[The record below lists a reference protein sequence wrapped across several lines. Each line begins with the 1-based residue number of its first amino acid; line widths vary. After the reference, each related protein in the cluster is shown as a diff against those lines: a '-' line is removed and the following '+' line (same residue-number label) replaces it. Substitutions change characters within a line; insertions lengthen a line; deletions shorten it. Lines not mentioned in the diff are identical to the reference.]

1 MAWFRQHELVPHDPE
16 DKELKLRFNVA
27 FGIVATIFA
36 VLIFRLWYLQ
46 LFQGAKFRE
55 FSQENHLRTIVIP
68 APRGMILDR
77 KGRILADNRPSFDL
91 YIIPEDIDDQRE
103 VLRRIGKIL
112 KVKPQELED
121 KLKEAEAKGIPP
133 FKQVKLRSG
142 ISWEELAKIEANR
155 IDLPGIIVQVG
166 PQRYYP
172 YGTLA
177 SHLIG
182 YLAEIDREE
191 LKRLGKERFRRYRLG
206 DLIGRYGI
214 EEKIEAY
221 LKGEDGGKTIQVDAL
236 GRALPVIL
244 NEVEPTPADNVVLNV
259 DLDLQTYIERIFAGK
274 LGSVIAMNPQN
285 GEVLA
290 MMSNPSFDPGLF
302 AGDVSKQE
310 WERLKND
317 PLDPLENK
325 SIRGQYP
332 PGSIYKLITAT
343 AGLEEGVIIPGEKL
357 VCKGSYRLGRRRY
370 GCWKRWGHGPI
381 DLYQALVQS
390 CDVYFYRVG
399 RQLGIDKLAEYARGF
414 GLGGLTGIDL
424 SNEKN
429 GLIPTSSW
437 KLKTTGE
444 EWIEGETLSAA
455 IGQSFTLATP
465 IQLLNAYCAVA
476 NGGKLMLPRV
486 VQRIETVEGEIVKQF
501 PPRQIGVLPASPST
515 LDFLKN
521 ALAGV
526 VNAPRGTGRAAR
538 IKGIAV
544 AGKTGT
550 AQVISQKVRGKEIP
564 LELRDHAW
572 FVVFSPVEEPEIA
585 VIVLAEHGGHGGTAA
600 APIARKVIQKY
611 FEIKAEEDAE
621 PQISSKL

>member
-1 MAWFRQHELVPHDPE
+1 MTWFRQHELIPHDPE

-36 VLIFRLWYLQ
+36 VLVFRLWYLQ

-55 FSQENHLRTIVIP
+55 FSQENHLRTITIP

-77 KGRILADNRPSFDL
+77 KGRILADNQPSFDL
-91 YIIPEDIDDQRE
+91 YLIPEDVNDRKGTIG
-103 VLRRIGKIL
+103 RIGKIL

-133 FKQVKLRSG
+133 FKPVKLRSG
-142 ISWEELAKIEANR
+142 ISWEGLAKIEANR
-155 IDLPGIIVQVG
+155 INLPGIIVQVG

-172 YGTLA
+172 HGALA

-182 YLAEIDREE
+182 YLGEIDREE
-191 LKRLGKERFRRYRLG
+191 LKRLGKERLQYRLG
-206 DLIGRYGI
+206 DLIGRYGV
-214 EEKIEAY
+214 EERMETY
-221 LKGEDGGKTIQVDAL
+221 LKGKDGGKTIQVDAL
-236 GRALPVIL
+236 GRALPVVL
-244 NEVEPTPADNVVLNV
+244 NEIEPIPAHNVVLTI
-259 DLDLQTYIERIFAGK
+259 DLDLQAYSKRIFTGK

-290 MMSNPSFDPGLF
+290 MVSNPSFDPGLF
-302 AGDVSKQE
+302 AAGTSEQQ
-310 WERLKND
+310 WERLRND
-317 PLDPLENK
+317 PLNPLENK

-332 PGSIYKLITAT
+332 PASTYKLITAI
-343 AGLEEGVIIPGEKL
+343 AGLEEGAITPGRKL

-370 GCWKRWGHGPI
+370 GCWKRWGHGPM

-399 RQLGIDKLAEYARGF
+399 RLLGIDKLAEYARGF
-414 GLGGLTGIDL
+414 GLGVPTGIDL
-424 SNEKN
+424 SNEKA
-429 GLIPTSSW
+429 GLVPTSSW
-437 KLKTTGE
+437 KLEATGE
-444 EWIEGETLSAA
+444 EWIKGETLSAA
-455 IGQSFTLATP
+455 IGQSFNLVTP
-465 IQLLNAYCAVA
+465 LQLLNAYCAIA

-486 VQRIETVEGEIVKQF
+486 VQKVETVEGEVVKQF

-515 LDFLKN
+515 LDFLKK

-526 VNAPRGTGRAAR
+526 VNAPKGTGWAAR
-538 IKGIAV
+538 IKGVNV

-550 AQVISQKVRGKEIP
+550 AQVISQKDKSKELP
-564 LELRDHAW
+564 FELRDHAW
-572 FVVFSPVEEPEIA
+572 FVAFAPLEEPEIA
-585 VIVLAEHGGHGGTAA
+585 VVVLIEHGGHGGKAA

-611 FEIKAEEDAE
+611 FEIKAEENAE

>member
-1 MAWFRQHELVPHDPE
+1 MAWLKQYDLVPHDPE
-16 DKELKLRFNVA
+16 DKGFKLRFSVA
-27 FGIVATIFA
+27 FGIVAAIFV

-55 FSQENHLRTIVIP
+55 FSQENHLRTIAIP
-68 APRGMILDR
+68 APRGTILDR

-91 YIIPEDIDDQRE
+91 YLIPEDVDDRKGTI
-103 VLRRIGKIL
+103 RRIGKIL

-121 KLKEAEAKGIPP
+121 KLKEAEAKGLPS
-133 FKQVKLRSG
+133 FKPVKLRSG
-142 ISWEELAKIEANR
+142 ISWEGLAQIEANR
-155 IDLPGIIVQVG
+155 INLPGIILQVG

-172 YGTLA
+172 HGALA

-182 YLAEIDREE
+182 YLGEIDREE
-191 LKRLGKERFRRYRLG
+191 LKRLGKGRLQYRLG
-206 DLIGRYGI
+206 DLIGQYGV
-214 EEKIEAY
+214 EERMEAY
-221 LKGEDGGKTIQVDAL
+221 LKGKDGGKTIKVDAL
-236 GRALPVIL
+236 GRALPVVLSEI
-244 NEVEPTPADNVVLNV
+244 EPIPADNVVLTI
-259 DLDLQTYIERIFAGK
+259 DLDLQTYIKRIFAGK

-290 MMSNPSFDPGLF
+290 MVSNPSFDPGLF
-302 AGDVSKQE
+302 ARGISEQQ

-317 PLDPLENK
+317 PQDPLENK

-332 PGSIYKLITAT
+332 PASIYKLITAT
-343 AGLEEGVIIPGEKL
+343 AGLEEGVITPKGKL
-357 VCKGSYRLGRRRY
+357 ICKGSYRLGRRRY
-370 GCWKRWGHGPI
+370 GCWKRRGHGAI
-381 DLYQALVQS
+381 NLYQALVQS

-414 GLGGLTGIDL
+414 GLGVPTGIDL
-424 SNEKN
+424 SNEKD

-437 KLKTTGE
+437 KLEATGE
-444 EWIEGETLSAA
+444 EWVEGETLSVA
-455 IGQSFTLATP
+455 IGQSFNLATP

-486 VQRIETVEGEIVKQF
+486 VQRIETVDGEVAKQF
-501 PPRQIGVLPASPST
+501 PTRQIGVPPASPST
-515 LDFLKN
+515 LDFLKK

-526 VNAPRGTGRAAR
+526 VNAPKGTGWAAR
-538 IKGIAV
+538 IKGVTV

-550 AQVISQKVRGKEIP
+550 AQVISHKGKSKDLP
-564 LELRDHAW
+564 FELRDHAW
-572 FVVFSPVEEPEIA
+572 FVAFAPLEEPEIA
-585 VIVLAEHGGHGGTAA
+585 VIVLVEHGGHGGKAA

-621 PQISSKL
+621 PQISSKF

>member
-1 MAWFRQHELVPHDPE
+1 MAWLRQYDLVPHDPE
-16 DKELKLRFNVA
+16 DKEFKLRFNVA
-27 FGIVATIFA
+27 FGIIAAIFA
-36 VLIFRLWYLQ
+36 VLAFRLWYLQ
-46 LFQGAKFRE
+46 LFQGSKFRM
-55 FSQENHLRTIVIP
+55 FSQENHLRTISIP

-91 YIIPEDIDDQRE
+91 YIIPEDVDDQKE

-112 KVKPQELED
+112 KVRPQELEN
-121 KLKEAEAKGIPP
+121 KLKEAEAQGIPP
-133 FKQVKLRSG
+133 FKQIILKKGL
-142 ISWEELAKIEANR
+142 IWEELARIEANR
-155 IDLPGIIVQVG
+155 IYLPGIIVQVG

-172 YGTLA
+172 HGNLA

-182 YLAEIDREE
+182 YLAEIESEE

-206 DLIGRYGI
+206 DLIGRYGV

-221 LKGEDGGKTIQVDAL
+221 LRGEDGGKTVQVDAL
-236 GRALPVIL
+236 GRTLPVVL
-244 NEVEPTPADNVVLNV
+244 NEIDYTPADNVVLNV
-259 DLDLQTYIERIFAGK
+259 DLDLQTYVEGIFAGK

-290 MMSNPSFDPGLF
+290 MMSSPSFDPGLF

-332 PGSIYKLITAT
+332 PGSVYKIITAT
-343 AGLEEGVIIPGEKL
+343 AGLEEGVITPKSKIN
-357 VCKGSYRLGRRRY
+357 CRGSYRLGRRSY
-370 GCWKRWGHGPI
+370 GCWRWGGHGTV

-390 CDVYFYRVG
+390 CDVYFYQLG
-399 RQLGIDKLAEYARGF
+399 RKLGIDKLSEYARGF

-424 SNEKN
+424 SNEKD

-437 KLKTTGE
+437 KLETTGE

-455 IGQSFTLATP
+455 IGQSFTLTTP
-465 IQLLNAYCAVA
+465 IQLINAYSAIA

-486 VQRIETVEGEIVKQF
+486 VQRIETVEGEIIKQF
-501 PPRQIGVLPASPST
+501 PPQQIGVLPASPST
-515 LDFLKN
+515 LNFLKH

-526 VNAPRGTGRAAR
+526 VNAPRGTGWAAK
-538 IKGIAV
+538 IKGVTV

-550 AQVISQKVRGKEIP
+550 AQVFSQKGRSKELP
-564 LELRDHAW
+564 FELRDHAW
-572 FVVFSPVEEPEIA
+572 FVAFAPLEEPEIA
-585 VIVLAEHGGHGGTAA
+585 VIVLVEHGGAGSKAA

-621 PQISSKL
+621 PKISAKL